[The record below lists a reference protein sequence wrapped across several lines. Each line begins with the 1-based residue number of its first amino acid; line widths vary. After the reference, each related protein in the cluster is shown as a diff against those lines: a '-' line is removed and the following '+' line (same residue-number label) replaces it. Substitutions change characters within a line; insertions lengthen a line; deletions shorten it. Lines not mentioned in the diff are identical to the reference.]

1 MVYVDTS
8 ALVPMFVRE
17 PGSEAI
23 LGWIESSGEALAIS
37 DWSLVE
43 FASALA
49 IKARMG
55 HAGEAFAKRAMAQM
69 QAFAAASC
77 LVATPRAEEFRR
89 AAELCAE
96 ASANLRAGDA
106 LHLSIAEALK
116 VDGLL
121 CLDEAM
127 CAQAR
132 ALHLEVIAL

>member
-23 LGWIESSGEALAIS
+23 LGWIESSGEPLAIS

-43 FASALA
+43 FASALS

-55 HAGEAFAKRAMAQM
+55 HAEEGFAKRAIAQL

-89 AAELCAE
+89 AAELCADTG
-96 ASANLRAGDA
+96 ANLRAGDA
-106 LHLSIAEALK
+106 LHLSIAEALE
-116 VDGLL
+116 VSALL

-127 CAQAR
+127 CQQAR
-132 ALHLEVIAL
+132 ALHIDVIAI